1 MNTTAS
7 PFRHSVQT
15 FGHALMQ
22 AVGRVIGRTAAI
34 ATAMRHRREVRQLC
48 TWDDGMLKDI
58 GLTRSDVVGALSEP
72 LSRDPSAVLVAQ
84 FGRRRGGARCPQAVL
99 GTKGRQ

>member
-1 MNTTAS
+1 MSTTAS
-7 PFRHSVQT
+7 TFRLSVQT

-34 ATAMRHRREVRQLC
+34 ATAIRHRCEVRQLC

-58 GLTRSDVVGALSEP
+58 GLTRTDVVGALSEP
-72 LSRDPSAVLVAQ
+72 LFRDPSAVLAAR
-84 FGRRRGGARCPQAVL
+84 FGSHRSGAHRGKRCSGLQD
-99 GTKGRQ
+99 